1 MLIKIA
7 PTDVLKKCTQSKRK
21 MIFARKKNWNFSNYT
36 QFYPSSCTPKSPPF
50 REILPM
56 EINIVYFS
64 KTFFETEKKK
74 LNLPNWRI
82 FSITTT
88 YSTNITVFDFLDFI
102 HFIIYY
108 YSFCFRSKSLFQNHT
123 LKKRNPNPF
132 WYHLSFSYD
141 YWKNDRDLWV
151 SVLFLSL
158 LKIIVQWKKESLKKF

>member
-1 MLIKIA
+1 MCSRNVLSLKEKWYLKERKIELFQTTHNS
-7 PTDVLKKCTQSKRK
+7 PHHV
-21 MIFARKKNWNFSNYT
+21 
-36 QFYPSSCTPKSPPF
+36 PPKFPIQRNTSYG
-50 REILPM
+50 
-56 EINIVYFS
+56 NQHVNCS
-64 KTFFETEKKK
+64 KTFFETEKTQFAK
-74 LNLPNWRI
+74 LKNLLYNYY
-82 FSITTT
+82 IT
-88 YSTNITVFDFLDFI
+88 NNTVFDFLDFI